1 MELKKKTIV
10 LYGHILHKSM
20 TFIVCETC
28 LHKAPSRKQRNQE
41 RKEVPFNKHIYEGI
55 PCQAICQGAE
65 DNQVLIL
72 GAAFSVL
79 GETVN
84 HGSPAYDMVR
94 AGVSLR
100 VALLPSRG
108 PSPGWAL
115 STLPVL
121 VSGSPQ
127 HLGHNRRELSPSLD
141 MVSGS
146 LQVLRFQRGGRDHT
160 STLKPWC
167 PPLVPLMDSITVSAD
182 HCCQPSR
189 GENTG
194 RRPVSSTCRQAGWQS
209 GAVPERLRVSARA
222 SRRANNAD
230 AGPGFQL
237 HENCIRMFE
246 LWLKNPQT
254 PLK

>member
-1 MELKKKTIV
+1 MPGNMPRSWRQPSLNSWGSFQCFGGNRQSWV
-10 LYGHILHKSM
+10 
-20 TFIVCETC
+20 TC
-28 LHKAPSRKQRNQE
+28 LWHGQGWGKSPSR
-41 RKEVPFNKHIYEGI
+41 P
-55 PCQAICQGAE
+55 
-65 DNQVLIL
+65 
-72 GAAFSVL
+72 
-79 GETVN
+79 
-84 HGSPAYDMVR
+84 PAQPR
-94 AGVSLR
+94 
-100 VALLPSRG
+100 PKSRM
-108 PSPGWAL
+108 
-115 STLPVL
+115 L

-141 MVSGS
+141 VVSGS
-146 LQVLRFQRGGRDHT
+146 LQVLRFQWGGRDHT

-167 PPLVPLMDSITVSAD
+167 PPLVPLMDSITVSPD

-194 RRPVSSTCRQAGWQS
+194 RRPVSGTCRQAGWQS

-254 PLK
+254 PLKWRCPDSSSSKTWWSGGKHAYWSARFLLALIALITGFTRARTQG

>member
-55 PCQAICQGAE
+55 PCQATCQGAE

-79 GETVN
+79 RETDN

-100 VALLPSRG
+100 VALLPSQSRMG
-108 PSPGWAL
+108 
-115 STLPVL
+115 TL
-121 VSGSPQ
+121 
-127 HLGHNRRELSPSLD
+127 N
-141 MVSGS
+141 
-146 LQVLRFQRGGRDHT
+146 
-160 STLKPWC
+160 
-167 PPLVPLMDSITVSAD
+167 PPRA
-182 HCCQPSR
+182 CQWQPSA
-189 GENTG
+189 
-194 RRPVSSTCRQAGWQS
+194 P
-209 GAVPERLRVSARA
+209 GA
-222 SRRANNAD
+222 
-230 AGPGFQL
+230 
-237 HENCIRMFE
+237 
-246 LWLKNPQT
+246 
-254 PLK
+254 